1 MIKSEIM
8 ENYKEMRKDYED
20 DETFMND
27 NGKYIYQDLKKL
39 GIEEGS
45 TEWVEFMVELLSK

>member
-20 DETFMND
+20 DETFMRD

-45 TEWVEFMVELLSK
+45 TEWIEFMYELLSK